1 MHIDRVHIHVYTSL
15 LKAMVFN
22 VNNIVFVSLLLTN
35 PVFFQIQILRALVEK
50 SGIST
55 ALGIESMPPAREQ
68 IEQLIQAIGRLL
80 GKTVQ

>member
-1 MHIDRVHIHVYTSL
+1 
-15 LKAMVFN
+15 MVFN

-35 PVFFQIQILRALVEK
+35 PDFFFQIQILRALVEK

-68 IEQLIQAIGRLL
+68 IEQLIQAIGRLP
-80 GKTVQ
+80 GKTVK

>member
-1 MHIDRVHIHVYTSL
+1 MSITL
-15 LKAMVFN
+15 F
-22 VNNIVFVSLLLTN
+22 FVSLLLTN

-50 SGIST
+50 SGISI